1 MRSNDSC
8 KNRRVFE
15 KEVATALLDLAN
27 KASIERSSEDLSLAV
42 SLVSLDEE
50 SIDAK
55 NVYESTTKYNSL
67 SEDINIGD
75 FIKSSPVRCF
85 SSIQIAKHVAIQ
97 VCI

>member
-1 MRSNDSC
+1 MTPS
-8 KNRRVFE
+8 KNRRAFE

-27 KASIERSSEDLSLAV
+27 RASIERSSEDLSLAE
-42 SLVSLDEE
+42 SLLILGEE
-50 SIDAK
+50 RIDAK

-75 FIKSSPVRCF
+75 FKKSSPVRH
-85 SSIQIAKHVAIQ
+85 SSPIQTAKHVAIQ

>member
-50 SIDAK
+50 SINAK

-67 SEDINIGD
+67 SEDINIDD
-75 FIKSSPVRCF
+75 FIKSSPVRC
-85 SSIQIAKHVAIQ
+85 SSPIQTVKHVAIQ

>member
-15 KEVATALLDLAN
+15 KKSQPAN

-67 SEDINIGD
+67 SEDINIDD
-75 FIKSSPVRCF
+75 FIKSSPVRC
-85 SSIQIAKHVAIQ
+85 SSPIQTAKHVAIQ

>member
-1 MRSNDSC
+1 MAPAKTD
-8 KNRRVFE
+8 VFL

-42 SLVSLDEE
+42 NLVSLDEE
-50 SIDAK
+50 SRRK

-75 FIKSSPVRCF
+75 FVKSSPVRC
-85 SSIQIAKHVAIQ
+85 SSPIQTSKHVAIQ

>member
-75 FIKSSPVRCF
+75 FIKSSPVRR
-85 SSIQIAKHVAIQ
+85 SSPTETAKHVAIQ
-97 VCI
+97 ICI